1 MSSPRPVRRRKA
13 RQSGHEVLE
22 FALVAFLF
30 VPLLMGTFVTGMNV
44 VRSIQANHI
53 ARDLDDMYIH
63 GADFSTY
70 AMQVVAG
77 RLATGLDLE
86 IGSTFSGNRSDNLGN
101 NGRGLVYVSQVMWVG
116 STTQPNCQAVGASN
130 CTNHDNFVFTQQIRF
145 GNGTLI
151 SEQPSFLGSPTAA
164 RSSAGVV
171 QNPVTA
177 SGARL
182 PATEQSNM
190 QALWQTYAN
199 GRTPLSD
206 GQAMYVVEVYFQS
219 PDLSLGSYPGRG
231 VYARWFF

>member
-1 MSSPRPVRRRKA
+1 MRTTTPVRRRKA
-13 RQSGHEVLE
+13 RQSGHEILE
-22 FALVAFLF
+22 FALVAILF
-30 VPLLMGTFVTGMNV
+30 IPLLMGTFVTGMNV

-70 AMQVVAG
+70 NMQVVAA

-86 IGSTFSGNRSDNLGN
+86 IGSSYNGNQADNLGN
-101 NGRGLVYVSQVMWVG
+101 GGRGVVWVSQVMWVG

-130 CTNHDNFVFTQQIRF
+130 CTNHDSFVFTQQIRF
-145 GNGTLI
+145 GNSTLI
-151 SEQPSFLGSPTAA
+151 SEQPSFVGTPTAA

-182 PATEQSNM
+182 TSTEQSNM

-206 GQAMYVVEVYFQS
+206 GQAMYMVEVYFQS
-219 PDLSLGSYPGRG
+219 PDLNLGSFPGRG